1 MGNCSNET
9 NETIIEA
16 KQKEIKNQIKLNDFV
31 LLYPIG
37 RSGFG
42 RVWKVQSKKNE
53 INAIDNNEGK
63 NNKTNIFALK
73 EKSKAKISLKK
84 SIKSFEF

>member
-1 MGNCSNET
+1 MGNCSNEE

-16 KQKEIKNQIKLNDFV
+16 KQKEIKNQIKLNDFK

-37 RSGFG
+37 RGGFG

-63 NNKTNIFALK
+63 NNKTNIF
-73 EKSKAKISLKK
+73 
-84 SIKSFEF
+84 FH